1 METISSILVNKLLPI
16 LLISSI
22 CLSQEMEVDG
32 NLTVADTLHVTT
44 IQSATLD
51 SLLSLIAQLEMRIAQ
66 LECQNTGI
74 IPDGYCDCFFHTLD
88 ECGVCNG
95 DTTSCQ
101 DCAGVPNGDS
111 LQDMCGYCDNDSSND
126 CVQDCNGEWGG
137 TAVEDVCGICGGTCD
152 TWCGC
157 DSICEAVE
165 DVCGDCGGETTNE
178 DDCVLTDIDG
188 NTYETVEIG
197 EQVWMAENIRS
208 SSGRRCYND
217 NPDNCEIYGGLY
229 TWDYAQ
235 TACPSDWHLP
245 SEEEYN
251 ELYSLYGGQGSAGS
265 ALKDDELWN
274 GTNES
279 GFSAVPAGYY
289 RTVYANMNSYNF
301 IWTSTESDDC
311 ARNIKIFEQHAIT
324 HENRCGAE
332 KNHYFSIRCVQN

>member
-1 METISSILVNKLLPI
+1 MKYI
-16 LLISSI
+16 LLILSMSI
-22 CLSQEMEVDG
+22 LLSGELEVDG
-32 NLTVADTLHVTT
+32 NLKVTGT
-44 IQSATLD
+44 IEGTIKND
-51 SLLSLIAQLEMRIAQ
+51 SLAQVIAQLEARIAQ
-66 LECQNTGI
+66 LECTNSGN
-74 IPDGYCDCFFHTLD
+74 IPTGYCDCFGNVLD
-88 ECGVCNG
+88 
-95 DTTSCQ
+95 
-101 DCAGVPNGDS
+101 A
-111 LQDMCGYCDNDSSND
+111 
-126 CVQDCNGEWGG
+126 
-137 TAVEDVCGICGGTCD
+137 
-152 TWCGC
+152 
-157 DSICEAVE
+157 
-165 DVCGDCGGETTNE
+165 CGDCGGDSQNE
-178 DDCVLTDIDG
+178 DECVLTDIDG

-197 EQVWMAENIRS
+197 EQVWMAENMRS